1 MNKRIKKKLMKRA
14 YYKHYK
20 DYKKI
25 FYDYNS
31 YLENSVT
38 EKLINYYIDFSTNAM
53 QIAKEL
59 FIKHPE
65 KLIQETHVNKKGDV

>member
-1 MNKRIKKKLMKRA
+1 MNKRIKKTLMKRA
-14 YYKHYK
+14 CYKHYK

-38 EKLINYYIDFSTNAM
+38 KKLINYYIDFSTNTI

-59 FIKHPE
+59 LIKHPE
-65 KLIQETHVNKKGDV
+65 KLIQENSCK

>member
-1 MNKRIKKKLMKRA
+1 MNKRIKKKLMKRY

-38 EKLINYYIDFSTNAM
+38 EKLINYYIDFSTNAI
-53 QIAKEL
+53 QIAK
-59 FIKHPE
+59 
-65 KLIQETHVNKKGDV
+65 

>member
-1 MNKRIKKKLMKRA
+1 MKRS

-20 DYKKI
+20 DYKKN

-38 EKLINYYIDFSTNAM
+38 EKLINYYIDFSTNAI

-59 FIKHPE
+59 LIKHPE
-65 KLIQETHVNKKGDV
+65 KLIQENSCK